1 MFLEAGLN
9 GHSPVKKEKDLNIET
24 SVHAQTG
31 GTTDTTGEIIKL
43 ESLRRPILSLLA
55 LH

>member
-24 SVHAQTG
+24 QTG